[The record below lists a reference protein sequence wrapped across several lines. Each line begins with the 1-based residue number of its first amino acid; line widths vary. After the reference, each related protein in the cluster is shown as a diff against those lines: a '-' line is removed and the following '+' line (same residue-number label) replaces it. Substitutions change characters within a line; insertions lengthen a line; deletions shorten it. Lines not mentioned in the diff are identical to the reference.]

1 VTSSLLIVALL
12 GIGFLCAHLG
22 RTAVLLAL
30 SYLALRHSE
39 PDERKEILE
48 ALGPV
53 LGAVGVTEPRAPA
66 LHADQRPVCPR
77 YTNTASDAP
86 TYLFTAIRCLTPAT
100 KGGGRLRFGGCA
112 GSRSQPRWCG

>member
-1 VTSSLLIVALL
+1 MTTPLLISAVL

-30 SYLALRHSE
+30 SYLALRRSR

-53 LGAVGVTEPRAPA
+53 LSAAGPREPTKAA
-66 LHADQRPVCPR
+66 LPSDTNARPQ
-77 YTNTASDAP
+77 SD
-86 TYLFTAIRCLTPAT
+86 C
-100 KGGGRLRFGGCA
+100 
-112 GSRSQPRWCG
+112 

>member
-1 VTSSLLIVALL
+1 MTSSLLIVALL

-30 SYLALRHSE
+30 SYLALRRSE

-53 LGAVGVTEPRAPA
+53 LNAVGATEPRTPA
-66 LHADQRPVCPR
+66 LPADQRPVCPR
-77 YTNTASDAP
+77 YTNTASDAL
-86 TYLFTAIRCLTPAT
+86 YLNDTSRGDRADHGDHPDVLE
-100 KGGGRLRFGGCA
+100 A
-112 GSRSQPRWCG
+112 G